1 MTDQNDVVQDVLLY
15 TQAELDE
22 KVNLIR
28 ENLMASFSLD
38 QRVTRNHNQDSI
50 LGVFRDLVR
59 DDTLDKDTA
68 VVIHNAIAD
77 AIGYDNVDSI
87 TTLYNVTV
95 MFNGNEVGTFYNV
108 EADDSDE
115 AENIV
120 LADMAVCATMDI
132 QIEYN
137 GENVENTIDIDS
149 WDINDDLTAEAVEA

>member
-115 AENIV
+115 AENVV
-120 LADMAVCATMDI
+120 LADMSVSATMDI

-137 GENVENTIDIDS
+137 GENVDNTIEVDS
-149 WDINDDLTAEAVEA
+149 WDINDDFTAEAVEA

>member
-1 MTDQNDVVQDVLLY
+1 MTDQVDVVQDVLLY
-15 TQAELDE
+15 TQAELDQ
-22 KVNLIR
+22 KVSTAVDNLT
-28 ENLMASFSLD
+28 ASFTRD
-38 QRVTRNHNQDSI
+38 QRITRSHNQDTI

-95 MFNGNEVGTFYNV
+95 LFNGNEVGTFYDV

-115 AENIV
+115 AENVV
-120 LADMAVCATMDI
+120 LADISINATMNI
-132 QIEYN
+132 EIEYN
-137 GENVENTIDIDS
+137 GDSVDNTIDLDS
-149 WDINDDLTAEAVEA
+149 WDLNDDLTAEAVEA

>member
-68 VVIHNAIAD
+68 VVIHNAIAE
-77 AIGYDNVDSI
+77 AIGYDTVDSI
-87 TTLYNVTV
+87 TALYNVTV

-115 AENIV
+115 AENVV
-120 LADMAVCATMDI
+120 LADMSVSATMDI

-137 GENVENTIDIDS
+137 GENVDNTIEVDS
-149 WDINDDLTAEAVEA
+149 WDINDDFTAEAVEA